1 MAPFYVLALRYGFVC
16 MAEEVPDHELREE
29 EDEEEEEEKAG
40 REDKMG
46 PD

>member
-1 MAPFYVLALRYGFVC
+1 